1 MILKKTK
8 KQNGSKWD
16 ERPSISMVV
25 QKKSSSLDHTYCVEQ
40 KLKSFQLHVL
50 DMADTLKVKAW

>member
-8 KQNGSKWD
+8 NKMVASGMKGPLYQWWSK
-16 ERPSISMVV
+16 
-25 QKKSSSLDHTYCVEQ
+25 KKSSSLDHTYCVEQ

-50 DMADTLKVKAW
+50 DMADTLKVKA

>member
-1 MILKKTK
+1 MVASGMKGPLY
-8 KQNGSKWD
+8 QWWSK
-16 ERPSISMVV
+16 
-25 QKKSSSLDHTYCVEQ
+25 KKSSSLDHTYCVEQ